1 MKDQEV
7 EIRFGD
13 LFAALLKAIRPIL
26 CFALIFALLGAG
38 FGLRKARSFARTEGG
53 ELEDIE
59 KAKKD
64 IETAERQLGLT
75 ERALERFNEVEYP
88 NAETKYEHAELMVE
102 QRQSYIDNS
111 IYQALDPFNCG
122 VATLTFYIETESE
135 QTVDPSA
142 PWLTVDPSTVIATAC
157 TQVTSRDDEVLEK
170 AQEIMGTQTELRFIK
185 ELITVSAV
193 SDHFVEIRVY
203 NQDAAVAEK
212 VVDYLYGAIL
222 ERLEGKVEPFALQM
236 SLVLTGMF
244 FSKREIS
251 VGNEI
256 LLSANRLQFASTKDK
271 VNLITQMFDRMMLSP
286 DEGREILQLPPL
298 PNGIGQKYFIRGEYL
313 SEAEREKLRGAGSAK
328 KTEAEEDAEN
338 AGNE

>member
-1 MKDQEV
+1 MFDQRYADV
-7 EIRFGD
+7 
-13 LFAALLKAIRPIL
+13 KQ
-26 CFALIFALLGAG
+26 
-38 FGLRKARSFARTEGG
+38 
-53 ELEDIE
+53 IE
-59 KAKKD
+59 SKP
-64 IETAERQLGLT
+64 
-75 ERALERFNEVEYP
+75 Y
-88 NAETKYEHAELMVE
+88 
-102 QRQSYIDNS
+102 
-111 IYQALDPFNCG
+111 
-122 VATLTFYIETESE
+122 
-135 QTVDPSA
+135 
-142 PWLTVDPSTVIATAC
+142 
-157 TQVTSRDDEVLEK
+157 
-170 AQEIMGTQTELRFIK
+170 
-185 ELITVSAV
+185 
-193 SDHFVEIRVY
+193 
-203 NQDAAVAEK
+203 
-212 VVDYLYGAIL
+212 VVDADQMKLIRENVYDYFGTGEKIL
-222 ERLEGKVEPFALQM
+222 RNEWDESVWTAYYEGKVEPFALQM